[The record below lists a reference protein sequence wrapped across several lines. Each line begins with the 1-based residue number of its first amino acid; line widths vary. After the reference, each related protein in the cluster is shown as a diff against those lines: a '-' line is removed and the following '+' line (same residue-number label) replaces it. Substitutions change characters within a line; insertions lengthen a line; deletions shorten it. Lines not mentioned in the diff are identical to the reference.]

1 MIWKFIGNKVKE
13 AGNEAEV
20 VGSGQSKLSFPAKG
34 SGSPRG
40 TSRKVRAV
48 GREDGG
54 ASLQVG
60 KRQLEGK
67 EGWRKIFRHLLTL
80 GMKIM
85 ENTIIVTNVPRSPA
99 REGTDYVEKD
109 CDVVQF

>member
-20 VGSGQSKLSFPAKG
+20 IGSGQSKLSFPGKG
-34 SGSPRG
+34 LDSPKN
-40 TSRKVRAV
+40 TSRKVSAV

-60 KRQLEGK
+60 KR
-67 EGWRKIFRHLLTL
+67 
-80 GMKIM
+80 
-85 ENTIIVTNVPRSPA
+85 
-99 REGTDYVEKD
+99 
-109 CDVVQF
+109 